1 MTGSSSKI
9 SYLAYDKAFEKGFE
23 DMRKRVPD
31 ITKAKTLI
39 GFNPRIKL
47 EDTLMD
53 IFDFYKK

>member
-1 MTGSSSKI
+1 
-9 SYLAYDKAFEKGFE
+9 
-23 DMRKRVPD
+23 MRKRVPD

-53 IFDFYKK
+53 IIDFYKK